1 MTPSYAMTMN
11 SLNAFSPLI
20 RRSAQA
26 QWTCHACLTRQ
37 APRLRNGYATKTN
50 ASVKLP
56 AGNAAKSNKRRRR
69 LMVVG
74 GGLTLAGAAVTLN
87 DDAKHAYTAVQR
99 SSRVLSTLFV
109 NVKEC
114 VCPCSS

>member
-1 MTPSYAMTMN
+1 
-11 SLNAFSPLI
+11 
-20 RRSAQA
+20 
-26 QWTCHACLTRQ
+26 
-37 APRLRNGYATKTN
+37 
-50 ASVKLP
+50 
-56 AGNAAKSNKRRRR
+56 
-69 LMVVG
+69 MVVG